1 MKLKTYTAETMA
13 QALAEVRKDLGTDA
27 MILHTRSFR
36 TGSWLGLGGKPMV
49 EITAS
54 SPQPTTSKPRKTR
67 KAQRSVSAPV
77 SEPVITE
84 PRPIKSENL
93 QENHVKHV
101 ADLPDIIAQKPVST
115 PVPAPSTQE
124 RSQEHTQ
131 QLTEVKASPEPTPV
145 HAHTDEAMIEAS
157 VEAKIEAAVE
167 ATNHINKQPELD
179 DRSMLLQGL
188 MGLDRKNPT
197 LSRDPISREPV
208 AHEPKPLIPQQP
220 QAIQSPAPSAP
231 APAASTR
238 TPEPIN
244 SPIFSDEFKPT
255 TFKEYEPAPAPKA
268 ETRLPAEPPK
278 STEPI
283 TFEPEQTLTPSDEVI
298 FEQPLSL
305 RDSITEP
312 SSKDSAAPM
321 PSVTD
326 RFEIESIQSLE
337 SPKLPP
343 EPIDSF
349 EFADSESPLDE
360 LDESIEYEI
369 EAVEST
375 KQNKIESIESALAS
389 DTTEPVLS
397 ERTPV
402 APERVNSSTS
412 ENNALKAEIES
423 LKAMMGQVLDSTRRT
438 AVAVNKSNPDAMLP
452 SAKMSAPLNALYTS
466 MIDNDVSVELAD
478 QFAGAVRDRLDKAEL
493 ENEFIV
499 RHAMLSEIESSIS
512 TISDSFLAQP
522 THQPTNQPTS
532 QRSSEDR
539 PHVIALIGPTGV
551 GKTTT
556 VAKLAATAKLR
567 HGKKVALITS
577 DTYRIAAVEQLRTY
591 ASIIGLELKIANS
604 PEEIKSV
611 IASLT
616 DVDLIVI
623 DTAGRSQNNHTRL
636 DELGKLIEA
645 AQPDETHLVLSSTV
659 GENVLRKTA
668 ERFRDLGP
676 DRCILTKIDEA
687 VTTGMITGIGD
698 RIGLPLSF
706 VTVGQEVP
714 DDILPA
720 RADRLARAVLDGPE
734 AVIPTTAP
742 ASEPTTEHHS

>member
-67 KAQRSVSAPV
+67 KAQRSVS
-77 SEPVITE
+77 EPVITE
-84 PRPIKSENL
+84 PRPIKSQNL

-115 PVPAPSTQE
+115 PAPAPSTQE

-197 LSRDPISREPV
+197 ISREPIS
-208 AHEPKPLIPQQP
+208 HEPKPLVTEQP
-220 QAIQSPAPSAP
+220 QSIQSP
-231 APAASTR
+231 APAASTH

-278 STEPI
+278 RTEPI
-283 TFEPEQTLTPSDEVI
+283 TFEPEQTLTPSDEVV

-305 RDSITEP
+305 HDSITEP
-312 SSKDSAAPM
+312 ASKDSAAPT

-375 KQNKIESIESALAS
+375 KRNEIESIESALPS
-389 DTTEPVLS
+389 DTPEPVLS

-412 ENNALKAEIES
+412 ENNALKAEIKS

-604 PEEIKSV
+604 PEEIQSV

-623 DTAGRSQNNHTRL
+623 DTAGRSQNNHSRL

-687 VTTGMITGIGD
+687 VTTGMIAGIGD

-720 RADRLARAVLDGPE
+720 RADRLARAVLDGPD